1 MTQQKKIYG
10 FHSVTYA
17 HSQIYFN
24 DLFERNY
31 NTHRVIR
38 ALFRKYFSVRKLF
51 TRLANQPFDTKIGT
65 CLQRHGDLLVHR
77 RAILLNHKHRPR
89 LN

>member
-1 MTQQKKIYG
+1 LNIFFTLC
-10 FHSVTYA
+10 HSLILGISFT
-17 HSQIYFN
+17 I
-24 DLFERNY
+24 LLKRNY

-38 ALFRKYFSVRKLF
+38 ALFIKYFSERKLF

-65 CLQRHGDLLVHR
+65 CLQRHGDVLVHR
-77 RAILLNHKHRPR
+77 CAILLNHKHRPR